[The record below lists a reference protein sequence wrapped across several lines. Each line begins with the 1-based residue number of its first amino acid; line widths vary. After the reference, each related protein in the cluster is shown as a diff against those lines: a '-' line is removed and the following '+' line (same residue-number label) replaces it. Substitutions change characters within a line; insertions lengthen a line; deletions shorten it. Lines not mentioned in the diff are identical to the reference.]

1 MEELETRGVM
11 GDWRTVT
18 TAALAKYQALG
29 NDFLVA
35 LDPVG
40 LPGTDELPEDFV
52 IAVCDRHRGIGADG
66 IIVVRPAG
74 EEMAADGRDLPCVA
88 MELRNADGGR
98 AETSGNGLAC
108 LGLALVDAA
117 LVAGPQVCVVTDAG
131 PRLVTVLERI
141 DGASALVRVE
151 MGSMAVGEAEP
162 VQLLGGSFQARHVG
176 VGNPH
181 LVVWGSSLQGLDV
194 AGLGAKLE
202 LATPGGQNVEFVAPD
217 GEGGLELVVW
227 ERGAGVTRAC
237 GSGSCAAAGAARASG
252 MVGDRVVVRNP
263 GGSLV
268 VDLEGEDLLA
278 PVAFLSGRATRVF
291 AIELRQHEIEALR

>member
-1 MEELETRGVM
+1 MEEPQVRRVM
-11 GDWRTVT
+11 GDWWTVT
-18 TAALAKYQALG
+18 TATLVKYQALG
-29 NDFLVA
+29 NDFLLA
-35 LDPVG
+35 LDPAG
-40 LPGTDELPEDFV
+40 LPGTDELPDDFV
-52 IAVCDRHRGIGADG
+52 IGVCDRHSGIGADG
-66 IIVVRPAG
+66 IIVVRPLGQEA
-74 EEMAADGRDLPCVA
+74 AADGCDMPCVA

-98 AETSGNGLAC
+98 AETSGNGLRC
-108 LGLALVDAA
+108 LGLALVDAR
-117 LVAGPQVCVVTDAG
+117 LVSGSQVCVVTDAG
-131 PRLVTVLERI
+131 RRLVTVLERI
-141 DGASALVRVE
+141 DGASASVRVE
-151 MGSMAVGEAEP
+151 MGTVAVGEAGP
-162 VQLLGGSFQARHVG
+162 VPLLGGSWQARRVG

-202 LATPGGQNVEFVAPD
+202 AATPGGQNVEFVAPD

-268 VDLEGEDLLA
+268 VDLEGDDVLA
-278 PVAFLSGRATRVF
+278 PVAFLSGPATRVF
-291 AIELRQHEIEALR
+291 AVELQHGEIEALR